1 MLVKRRKWY
10 GAGLTDLMLTAT
22 VGVER
27 KLDILRTFVVGS
39 TKLYVLK
46 IVKDIE
52 KSSKRPPFPKKLD
65 QPKYTL

>member
-1 MLVKRRKWY
+1 MLVKRRKLY
-10 GAGLTDLMLTAT
+10 GAELTDLMLTAT

-27 KLDILRTFVVGS
+27 KLNILRTFVVGS

-52 KSSKRPPFPKKLD
+52 KFANHFFHVPGRESSRI
-65 QPKYTL
+65 

>member
-1 MLVKRRKWY
+1 MGLK
-10 GAGLTDLMLTAT
+10 LTDLMLTAT
-22 VGVER
+22 VGVKR

-52 KSSKRPPFPKKLD
+52 KYVIILI
-65 QPKYTL
+65 Y

>member
-1 MLVKRRKWY
+1 MLVKRGKWY
-10 GAGLTDLMLTAT
+10 RAGLTDLMLTAT

-27 KLDILRTFVVGS
+27 KLDILRNFVVGS

-52 KSSKRPPFPKKLD
+52 KLNI
-65 QPKYTL
+65 T

>member
-52 KSSKRPPFPKKLD
+52 KYVIILI
-65 QPKYTL
+65 Y

>member
-27 KLDILRTFVVGS
+27 KLDILRNFVVGS

-52 KSSKRPPFPKKLD
+52 KYYILMETTVPPRKHP
-65 QPKYTL
+65 